1 MKIALVMENSQA
13 DKNSLVFDCLKE
25 VASKYGHEV
34 VNYGMY
40 SSQDECQITYVKAGL
55 LSAVL
60 LNSHAADF
68 VVTGCGTGEGAT
80 LALNAFPGTLC
91 GHVVDPEDAYLFTQ
105 INDGNAIAIPYA
117 KGMGWGSELRLKN
130 IFEQLFVAPGG
141 GGYPKERV
149 VPEQRNKKILDEVKK
164 ITHQDMLYILKNL
177 DQDFVK
183 ETLSGVNFA
192 KYFAESCDD
201 SELSAY
207 VKELVK

>member
-1 MKIALVMENSQA
+1 MENSQA

-91 GHVVDPEDAYLFTQ
+91 GQVVDPEDAYLFTQ